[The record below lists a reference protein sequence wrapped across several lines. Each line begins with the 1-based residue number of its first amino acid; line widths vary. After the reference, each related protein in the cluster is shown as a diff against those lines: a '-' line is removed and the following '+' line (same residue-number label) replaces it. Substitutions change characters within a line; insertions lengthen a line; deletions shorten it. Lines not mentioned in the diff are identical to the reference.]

1 MRFTVYFNCSTLSM
15 MWLLAFSREHGRGL
29 RRLYDRRPAGP
40 FNGCMATAPRP
51 APAHTLYSY
60 TVSINT
66 DSGNPARSNGKR
78 ITAGQITVGQEIFGA
93 RQSPRL
99 SRAGAHSGMDRPAG
113 ALRARVEDR
122 WDRPAAWAEVAH
134 AGGPGERAIAVRAN
148 REVAWTY
155 AISWVMAQAGSDQDR

>member
-40 FNGCMATAPRP
+40 FNECMATASRP

-99 SRAGAHSGMDRPAG
+99 SRAGAHSGMGSSRSEERRVGEEGRDR
-113 ALRARVEDR
+113 
-122 WDRPAAWAEVAH
+122 
-134 AGGPGERAIAVRAN
+134 
-148 REVAWTY
+148 
-155 AISWVMAQAGSDQDR
+155 